1 MTRNPVLFSVLVGV
15 AVGALTGSVVAH
27 LWGAAI
33 GGILGAAVGLAS
45 APSGR
50 ISGDR
55 VTLTPPS
62 AARARREAGRHAGD
76 RPLSEGE
83 VQSIAR
89 SGRQSTAIFDGNRL
103 SHWRKRRGR

>member
-1 MTRNPVLFSVLVGV
+1 MTLNSVLVGF
-15 AVGALTGSVVAH
+15 AGGAFMGSIAADT
-27 LWGAAI
+27 WGAAL

-45 APSGR
+45 ASSEPVSA
-50 ISGDR
+50 
-55 VTLTPPS
+55 PE

-89 SGRQSTAIFDGNRL
+89 SGRQSTAIF
-103 SHWRKRRGR
+103 RKKRGH